1 MMDNDQR
8 ENRRIIQREH
18 PRQMFAAIAMFC
30 LLASCN
36 AFSPTLQKRSQL
48 YLISSKRSTVAAAR
62 EQTGPVKRVPS
73 FLQANS
79 QQPTADF
86 EYQEL
91 QIQMDAMREQ
101 NVKPSQLDP
110 SKRNELKGY
119 VEEILARRLRNKKTV
134 DSTVPL
140 DVRLRSSLPGTKWRM
155 AFTTQSLMAEALP
168 KDATITLTFAG
179 GSGSASTGSN
189 QVDYGLDF
197 FKTLALKR
205 LVAKSTYS
213 VLKPQPNNP
222 DTAIVQIKYDK
233 IVTDV
238 MGFSNVGIGLF
249 GILKGRST
257 YIQTAFFDGMIWI
270 ESGVDESNFGETYYN
285 VYAKEKDEE
294 EGSDDDWQK

>member
-1 MMDNDQR
+1 MR
-8 ENRRIIQREH
+8 
-18 PRQMFAAIAMFC
+18 
-30 LLASCN
+30 
-36 AFSPTLQKRSQL
+36 T
-48 YLISSKRSTVAAAR
+48 
-62 EQTGPVKRVPS
+62 PVKRIFS
-73 FLQANS
+73 SLQA

-110 SKRNELKGY
+110 AKRNELKGY
-119 VEEILARRLRNKKTV
+119 VEEILSRRLRNKNTV
-134 DSTVPL
+134 DSSVPL
-140 DVRLRSSLPGTKWRM
+140 DVRLRSSLPGTQWRM

-168 KDATITLTFAG
+168 KDATITLTFAS

-189 QVDYGLDF
+189 QVEYGLDF

-213 VLKPQPNNP
+213 ILKPQPTNP
-222 DTAIVQIKYDK
+222 DTAIVQIMYDK

-238 MGFSNVGIGLF
+238 MGFTDVGIGLF

-257 YIQTAFFDGMIWI
+257 YIQTVFFDNNLWI

-285 VYAKEKDEE
+285 VYARDNDLQADDD
-294 EGSDDDWQK
+294 GDDDWQK

>member
-1 MMDNDQR
+1 
-8 ENRRIIQREH
+8 
-18 PRQMFAAIAMFC
+18 
-30 LLASCN
+30 
-36 AFSPTLQKRSQL
+36 
-48 YLISSKRSTVAAAR
+48 
-62 EQTGPVKRVPS
+62 
-73 FLQANS
+73 
-79 QQPTADF
+79 
-86 EYQEL
+86 
-91 QIQMDAMREQ
+91 MREQ

>member
-1 MMDNDQR
+1 
-8 ENRRIIQREH
+8 
-18 PRQMFAAIAMFC
+18 
-30 LLASCN
+30 
-36 AFSPTLQKRSQL
+36 
-48 YLISSKRSTVAAAR
+48 
-62 EQTGPVKRVPS
+62 
-73 FLQANS
+73 
-79 QQPTADF
+79 
-86 EYQEL
+86 
-91 QIQMDAMREQ
+91 MDAMREQ

-119 VEEILARRLRNKKTV
+119 VEEILSRRLRNKKTV

-179 GSGSASTGSN
+179 GSGISSTGSN
-189 QVDYGLDF
+189 QVEYGLDF

-213 VLKPQPNNP
+213 VLEPQPTNP
-222 DTAIVQIKYDK
+222 GTAIVQIMYDK

-238 MGFSNVGIGLF
+238 MGFSNVGIGFF

-257 YIQTAFFDGMIWI
+257 YIQTVFFDNNLWI
-270 ESGVDESNFGETYYN
+270 ESGVDESNFGEVYYN
-285 VYAKEKDEE
+285 VYAKEKDEKE
-294 EGSDDDWQK
+294 DNDDKWQN